1 MPLSV
6 LTTKV
11 FNGSYLD
18 EISLSGLFLK
28 SQATGMQKSCAVNYV
43 TLNKLLG
50 HSVVQPKVTL
60 VEYNFLHQNKMK
72 PLEDTSGKDMYNE
85 LMKLLEPMPVYNKY
99 QEENRDKIFQI
110 RVKELKYI
118 LANVPNARLN
128 EIKDGYK
135 VLDKYLNF
143 LGE

>member
-1 MPLSV
+1 MPLSE
-6 LTTKV
+6 LTTKT

-28 SQATGMQKSCAVNYV
+28 SQVSGAQKSCAINYV
-43 TLNKLLG
+43 TLNKILG

-60 VEYNFLHQNKMK
+60 VEYNLLRQNKMK
-72 PLEDTSGKDMYNE
+72 PLEDTSDKEMYNE
-85 LMKLLEPMPVYNKY
+85 LMKLLEPTSSHNSF
-99 QEENRDKIFQI
+99 QQENRDKIFQI

-118 LANVPNARLN
+118 LANVSYARLN